1 MMCHRV
7 DGPLWETPSFFLD
20 YRIGIMP
27 AMATACPFFEQVRG
41 ALTSSPYLSAKQF
54 RIEAAD
60 GLVRLEGTVSSFHQK
75 QMAQEVLRR
84 VDGVERIENQLQV
97 SWQ

>member
-1 MMCHRV
+1 MQA
-7 DGPLWETPSFFLD
+7 
-20 YRIGIMP
+20 I
-27 AMATACPFFEQVRG
+27 ATACPFFATVHG
-41 ALTSSPYLSAKQF
+41 ALTSSPYLSAKHF

-60 GLVRLEGTVSSFHQK
+60 GLVRLEGTVGSFYQK

>member
-1 MMCHRV
+1 V
-7 DGPLWETPSFFLD
+7 YGGPLWITPSFFPVT
-20 YRIGIMP
+20 RIGIMP
-27 AMATACPFFEQVRG
+27 AMVTACPFFDQVQG
-41 ALTSSPYLSAKQF
+41 ALTSSPYLSAKKF

-75 QMAQEVLRR
+75 QMAQELVRR

-97 SWQ
+97 SWR